1 MHQTQ
6 EANFLDLLA
15 SDLEP
20 AREDCFIIFL
30 GFSAWHHDAG
40 QPSPFNTVDFA
51 PYLLRPTPSTTTVQ
65 EHGHYSLHILLKS
78 VLQTSCPCAQNFSEL
93 SKFPL
98 GFSKPMIHGRDC
110 VSIQCNFGAQHCEV
124 IHVLNQHLAFFKV
137 LIHGINVE
145 ICNATRRF

>member
-6 EANFLDLLA
+6 ETHFLDLFA

-20 AREDCFIIFL
+20 AREESFIIFL
-30 GFSAWHHDAG
+30 GLCAWHHDAG

-65 EHGHYSLHILLKS
+65 EHGYYSLHILLKS
-78 VLQTSCPCAQNFSEL
+78 FLQTSCPCAQYFSEL
-93 SKFPL
+93 SKFSL
-98 GFSKPMIHGRDC
+98 GFSQPMIHGRDC
-110 VSIQCNFGAQHCEV
+110 VSIHAILVHSTVRSFPFSTNISH
-124 IHVLNQHLAFFKV
+124 FFKV

-145 ICNATRRF
+145 ICNATRRC